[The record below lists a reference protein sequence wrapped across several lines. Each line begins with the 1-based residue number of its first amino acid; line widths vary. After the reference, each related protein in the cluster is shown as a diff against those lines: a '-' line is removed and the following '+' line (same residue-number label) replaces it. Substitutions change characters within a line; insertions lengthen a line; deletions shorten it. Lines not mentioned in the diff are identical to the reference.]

1 MPGDYLRV
9 IFKLF
14 FGFTIWPTSPM
25 LAPGLQA
32 AETCTSEGSGFK
44 QCCSPWSS
52 GHRMI
57 FSSLLILIHSEMEF
71 EMCYGA
77 RWKDDFCKV
86 WRLAK
91 INPGLLGT
99 GELRVPTSTSSLN
112 PHLEI
117 KCSQEGPSRCKFLV
131 PTEDVSFPHHPS
143 ISLACLEG
151 PSTSEEKA
159 LRFHTTWLEMKAR

>member
-1 MPGDYLRV
+1 
-9 IFKLF
+9 
-14 FGFTIWPTSPM
+14 M
-25 LAPGLQA
+25 LAPGLQLQRHVPLRA
-32 AETCTSEGSGFK
+32 LDLNNAVLLGLLVIGWFLVPYLFSFTQKWNLKWATVQDK
-44 QCCSPWSS
+44 K
-52 GHRMI
+52 MI
-57 FSSLLILIHSEMEF
+57 
-71 EMCYGA
+71 
-77 RWKDDFCKV
+77 FCKV

-99 GELRVPTSTSSLN
+99 GELRVPTSTSSPN
-112 PHLEI
+112 PHLES

-159 LRFHTTWLEMKAR
+159 LHFHTTWLEMKAR

>member
-1 MPGDYLRV
+1 
-9 IFKLF
+9 
-14 FGFTIWPTSPM
+14 M

-91 INPGLLGT
+91 INLGLLGT
-99 GELRVPTSTSSLN
+99 GELRVPASTSSPN
-112 PHLEI
+112 PHLES